1 MGNPQSVAMSY
12 FRPVFPDD
20 AHVAGENLQ
29 STTMT
34 TTSTSFGSEIT
45 DTVSNS
51 MNTEEVSDADFTDTL
66 QRGTIVA
73 VTPMGLAFS
82 AQLGYC

>member
-1 MGNPQSVAMSY
+1 MGNPYVSCNVLLPSV
-12 FRPVFPDD
+12 FLDD
-20 AHVAGENLQ
+20 VHVAGENLQ

-34 TTSTSFGSEIT
+34 STVSTSFGSEIT

-51 MNTEEVSDADFTDTL
+51 MNTEEVSDADFTDRL

-73 VTPMGLAFS
+73 VAPMELTFS
-82 AQLGYC
+82 AQLGY